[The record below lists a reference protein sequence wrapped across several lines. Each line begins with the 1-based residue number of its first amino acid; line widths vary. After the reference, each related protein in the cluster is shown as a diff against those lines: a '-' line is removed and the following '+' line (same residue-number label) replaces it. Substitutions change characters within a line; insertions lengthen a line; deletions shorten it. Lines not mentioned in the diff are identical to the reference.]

1 MEREQ
6 KKDNKKILLDIQDD
20 LYKMK
25 QDISI
30 IKLDVKVILAKL
42 ELSNPKPQP
51 ISKGWFFCF

>member
-51 ISKGWFFCF
+51 ISKGWFF

>member
-42 ELSNPKPQP
+42 ELSKPTTEP
-51 ISKGWFFCF
+51 ISKGWFG

>member
-1 MEREQ
+1 MDRV
-6 KKDNKKILLDIQDD
+6 KDNKKLLTDIQDE

-42 ELSNPKPQP
+42 ELSKPKPEP
-51 ISKGWFFCF
+51 ISKGWFG